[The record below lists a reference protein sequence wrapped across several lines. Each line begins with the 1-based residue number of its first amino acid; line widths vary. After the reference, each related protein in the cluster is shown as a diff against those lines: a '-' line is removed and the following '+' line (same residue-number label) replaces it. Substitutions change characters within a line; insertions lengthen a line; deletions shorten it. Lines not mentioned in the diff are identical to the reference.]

1 MPVEKRKITDYITEI
16 GRSAQTS
23 HYLVNFD
30 GLSTNLME
38 YLNDKGVDKD
48 FIHRKSGLRCSGASL
63 PGSSLATVSIE
74 GNFQGVQEKMA
85 HSRIYTQLNLEFY
98 VDRDYKMIR
107 FFDCWMDYIAGDAST
122 EGTDIINIPSKKD
135 LNYYYRVKFPEG
147 DSGYK
152 CDKTTIVKFE
162 NDSSSEMKYTF
173 FGMCPVNL
181 SSVPVQY
188 GNSDV
193 LRMNVTFNYERYY
206 KEMTVNS
213 QGTKVNTT
221 VSSTLTITRDT
232 DPNALNRETRL
243 KESNSSSNDDLYEQN
258 GVPSKY

>member
-63 PGSSLATVSIE
+63 PGSSLATASIE

-85 HSRIYTQLNLEFY
+85 HSRIYTQLDLEFY

-107 FFDCWMDYIAGDAST
+107 FFDCWMDYIISGDERFAP
-122 EGTDIINIPSKKD
+122 DIDNQ
-135 LNYYYRVKFPEG
+135 NYYYRLKYPI
-147 DSGYK
+147 DPKSGYK

-162 NDSSSEMKYTF
+162 NDSGSEMKYTF
-173 FGMCPVNL
+173 FGMFPVNV

-206 KEMTVNS
+206 KQMTVTS
-213 QGTKVNTT
+213 QGTKINTT
-221 VSSTLTITRDT
+221 ESSTSTNSRDT
-232 DPNALNRETRL
+232 DPDALNRESLLKQTRSTAL
-243 KESNSSSNDDLYEQN
+243 DAFFEKD